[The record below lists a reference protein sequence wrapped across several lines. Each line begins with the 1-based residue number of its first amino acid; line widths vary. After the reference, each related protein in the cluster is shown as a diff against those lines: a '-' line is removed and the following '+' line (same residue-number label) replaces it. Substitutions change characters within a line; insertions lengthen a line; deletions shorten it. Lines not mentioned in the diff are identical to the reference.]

1 MSTEFLDA
9 GDVRI
14 AFERSGSGPPL
25 VLMHGGEASRQMFSA
40 LVPLLAPRFSVITYD
55 QRDCGETESLLRA
68 PQPATLA
75 DLAGDARALITG
87 LGHARAHVFGSS
99 FGGRVA
105 QMLAIQHR
113 AVVDRL
119 ALGSTWPLPAT
130 LAELDPEGSA
140 SLAALRERLPHSAV
154 ELAERFFPAQFLVE
168 RPDLRGVFAGVRPQS
183 ERAMRRA
190 AAVAD
195 APDADLAAISAP
207 ALVVAGELDRVVP
220 PAITLSLR
228 SRLPLCKSV
237 LLADVGHAT
246 ALQAPQA
253 LAAHLVH
260 FFLDEELL
268 P

>member
-105 QMLAIQHR
+105 QMLAIQHG

-190 AAVAD
+190 AAVAA
-195 APDADLAAISAP
+195 APDADLGAISGP
-207 ALVVAGELDRVVP
+207 ALVIAGELDRVVP
-220 PAITLSLR
+220 PAITLSLG

-253 LAAHLVH
+253 LASHLVH

>member
-1 MSTEFLDA
+1 MSTEFFDA
-9 GDVRI
+9 GAVRI

-25 VLMHGGEASRQMFSA
+25 MLMHGAEASRQMFSA
-40 LVPLLAPRFSVITYD
+40 LVPLLAPRFSVISYD
-55 QRDCGETESLLRA
+55 QRDCGETENLQSE

-75 DLAGDARALITG
+75 DLASDARALITG
-87 LGHARAHVFGSS
+87 LGHTRAHVFGSS

-105 QMLAIQHR
+105 QMLAIHHA

-130 LAELDPEGSA
+130 LADLDPEGSA

-168 RPDLRGVFAGVRPQS
+168 RPDLRSVFAGVRPQS

-190 AAVAD
+190 
-195 APDADLAAISAP
+195 AAISAP